1 MRLTTKVHD
10 RNAEGMT
17 YIYTVVSRRAR
28 GVSIG
33 VNLNTNNACNWRCV
47 YCQVPGLI
55 FGKAPDVDLE
65 LYEAEL
71 RRMLALV
78 TGGDFLE
85 RRAPEGARRLNDVAF
100 SGNGE
105 PTSSPRFREA
115 VERALS
121 VLRDFDLLGKIKVV
135 VITNGSLIHQP
146 EVTAALRAMAPHRGE
161 VWYKLDSAT
170 EEGAERLNSSHGGVA
185 RAAANLRLAAASC
198 TTWIQT
204 MALARAGEPPSPAER
219 AAYLKLVE
227 ELVEEGVP
235 LAGVHLYGL
244 ERQSHQPEASEL
256 APLPHA
262 WLEAF
267 AAEIRERGLRVEVS
281 P

>member
-1 MRLTTKVHD
+1 VRLTTKVHD
-10 RNAEGMT
+10 RDAAGMT
-17 YIYTVVSRRAR
+17 YVYAVVSRRAR

-47 YCQVPGLI
+47 YCQVPGLT
-55 FGKAPDVDLE
+55 FGKAPEVDLE

-71 RRMLALV
+71 RRMLATV
-78 TGGDFLE
+78 TAGDFLE
-85 RRAPEGARRLNDVAF
+85 RAAPAGARRLNDVAF

-115 VERALS
+115 VELALAA
-121 VLRDFDLLGKIKVV
+121 LGDFGLLGKVKVV

-146 EVTAALRAMAPHRGE
+146 EVAAALRAMAPHGGE

-170 EEGAERLNSSHGGVA
+170 EAGAEALNSSRAGVA

-204 MALARAGEPPSPAER
+204 MALARNGAPPSPEER
-219 AAYLKLVE
+219 AAYLALVGA
-227 ELVEEGVP
+227 LAQEGVP

-256 APLPHA
+256 APLPRA
-262 WLEAF
+262 WLEQF
-267 AAEIRERGLRVEVS
+267 AEEIRARGLRVEVS